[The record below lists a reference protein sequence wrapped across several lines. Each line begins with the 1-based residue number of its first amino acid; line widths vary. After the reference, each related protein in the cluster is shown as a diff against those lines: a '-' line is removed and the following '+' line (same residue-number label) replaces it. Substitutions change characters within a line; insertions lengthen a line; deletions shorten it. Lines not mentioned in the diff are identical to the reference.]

1 MADAY
6 IGLLKLLAGLKPG
19 YMLLVQACIIIL
31 VPYLLWRV
39 MGLGKYFPLGVIQI
53 CTGVLLGPA
62 VFGALA
68 PDLFKTLFNV
78 APKYI
83 VDAVSADK
91 VAKGLGQFT
100 GFGNRA
106 AAIGALATIAV
117 CLFGF
122 LAGAEAN
129 KDVIRKSG
137 KTLFSIGVYGML
149 FGWGLA
155 IVGGYFIYTLF
166 PVARGPE
173 ATPLAF
179 AIGYGLIIA
188 VSALPVLLLILRAL
202 DVIRKR
208 LGAIALGSAG
218 IADTMMWA
226 GLGIVVALTSA
237 KSSGLTAAII
247 QLLAGGLLSY
257 GFIAYVASPMLN
269 KLLREKAP
277 EAAIMTL
284 TAFSIFVASAITA
297 ITELHP
303 VLGAFV
309 AGMFLPDD
317 VREMALHRL
326 DQATTLVLMPFF
338 FLNTGLNTQFSF
350 ADINIW
356 LLTIISTFL
365 CFFGKMVGHGVAARM
380 AGEKVPFAMSIGLLL
395 QTKGLMG
402 LIVLLV
408 FREIG
413 LISDTMFSAG
423 VLMCILST
431 ALTKIFVQV
440 LIDKYGDEATG
451 PVSKP
456 AEAELRHDAGTAAV
470 TIPPIATSKPVLAR
484 LEFGQGQEPI
494 AITSPSVQIGRHSSD
509 DVRINDVRVSRNH
522 ALLKQRLDGRF
533 ELTNQTADRA
543 VANPIHVNGEYREQ
557 AEIKDGDRIDLGG
570 VEFVFRQAAA

>member
-1 MADAY
+1 MVDTY
-6 IGLLKLLAGLKPG
+6 VSFLKLLAGLKPG
-19 YMLLVQACIIIL
+19 YMLLVQACVIIL
-31 VPYLLWRV
+31 VPYLLWRTIN
-39 MGLGKYFPLGVIQI
+39 LGKYFPLGVIQI
-53 CTGVLLGPA
+53 CAGVLLGPA
-62 VFGALA
+62 IFGALA
-68 PDLFKTLFNV
+68 PDLFKTMFAV
-78 APKYI
+78 TPKYVI
-83 VDAVSADK
+83 DAVSADK
-91 VAKGLGQFT
+91 VAKGLGTFT

-106 AAIGALATIAV
+106 AGIGALATIAV

-129 KDVIRKSG
+129 KEVIRRSG
-137 KTLFSIGVYGML
+137 KTVMSIGANGMI

-155 IVGGYFIYTLF
+155 IIAGWGVYQLI
-166 PVARGPE
+166 PAARGPE
-173 ATPLAF
+173 ATALSF
-179 AIGYGLIIA
+179 SIGYGLVIA

-202 DVIRKR
+202 DVVRKR
-208 LGAIALGSAG
+208 LGAIALASAG

-237 KSSGLTAAII
+237 KSGGLMPAII

-257 GFIAYVASPMLN
+257 GFIVYVASPMLN

-277 EAAIMTL
+277 EAAVMTL
-284 TAFSIFVASAITA
+284 TAFAIFVAAAITA

-338 FLNTGLNTQFSF
+338 FLNTGLNTNFSF
-350 ADINIW
+350 NDPTVW
-356 LLTIISTFL
+356 LLTGISTFL
-365 CFFGKMVGHGVAARM
+365 CIFGKMIGHGVAARM
-380 AGEKVPFAMSIGLLL
+380 SGENWQFSAAIGLLL

-408 FREIG
+408 FKEIG
-413 LISDTMFSAG
+413 LISEVMFAAG
-423 VLMCILST
+423 VLMCIFST
-431 ALTKIFVQV
+431 ALSRILVQK
-440 LIDKYGDEATG
+440 LIDQHGELVTG

-456 AEAELRHDAGTAAV
+456 AEGDTRQEASVARVTTA
-470 TIPPIATSKPVLAR
+470 PISSSKPVLAR
-484 LEFGQGQEPI
+484 LDFGPGAETI
-494 AITSPSVQIGRHSSD
+494 AITSSAVQLGRHTSD

-522 ALLKQRLDGRF
+522 AMLKQRLDGRF
-533 ELTNQTADRA
+533 EIVNQTANRSDP
-543 VANPIHVNGEYREQ
+543 NPIQVNGVTSEH
-557 AEIKDGDRIDLGG
+557 AEIKDGDKVELGG